1 MTIEDVKISEEAFYF
16 LQENEIPN
24 DVVESLSNHIL
35 RLIDKA
41 LEAKI
46 DLTKAPHDEN
56 GNIYLVFIS
65 IYSANKDV
73 SACFKIKYGIQLN
86 MSDDYKTPSFIGI
99 ENITII
105 EGQNNVLEAMF
116 EIKNKEGA
124 VFHLNELDKSKQK
137 ENSNN
142 NNN

>member
-56 GNIYLVFIS
+56 GNIYLVFI
-65 IYSANKDV
+65 IEK
-73 SACFKIKYGIQLN
+73 
-86 MSDDYKTPSFIGI
+86 DYKT
-99 ENITII
+99 
-105 EGQNNVLEAMF
+105 
-116 EIKNKEGA
+116 K
-124 VFHLNELDKSKQK
+124 
-137 ENSNN
+137 
-142 NNN
+142 